1 MSEQKLER
9 EEDLEFPVFVREH
22 FIPMHSSD
30 LVHYLNQHPAV
41 PTDQQPA
48 FRQFSSLV
56 LALLHHLYRQRHE
69 HLTSVYAPL
78 DPDGDRILLSV
89 PTDERRSQACDELAG
104 RIHEAVTRANFHRLD
119 EADIKRALAAA
130 SQWGV
135 RMRVNFDALQHL
147 EIYARGC
154 VIGQRRV
161 RSWKT
166 FFSEE
171 EIDVPLYQRLVV
183 YFQTHD
189 EDVNPQFDSRKVY
202 LRMFKNVPQLDVD
215 MMLPTTG
222 IRMSWLDHSRIVLP
236 SVYAAAMTM
245 WRFLRN
251 VLLWTFFGVFKTLG
265 LAVLI
270 VFALGFGIKS
280 MFTYRTATRR
290 RYMLNMTQRLYYQ
303 NLDNN
308 SGVLLRLLDE
318 GEQQETSEIILCY
331 FIAVYILKEQAT
343 VTLKELDDA
352 CEELLL
358 SATSIHID
366 FDVEST
372 ARNMLKL
379 GLLENE
385 GDRWLAVPIEE
396 ALTVLDRAWDSWFT
410 TSRSGGTDGQGV
422 DDQNADDSSVQAN

>member
-1 MSEQKLER
+1 MSATELER
-9 EEDLEFPVFVREH
+9 EEDLQRAPVLREH
-22 FIPMHSSD
+22 FIPMHCSD
-30 LVHYLNQHPAV
+30 LVSYLGQHPAL
-41 PTDQQPA
+41 PTDKRAA
-48 FRQFSSLV
+48 FQQFSSLV

-78 DPDGDRILLSV
+78 DPDCDRVLLSV
-89 PTDERRSQACDELAG
+89 PTDQTREQACKELAG
-104 RIHEAVTRANFHRLD
+104 RIEEAIGRANYHRL
-119 EADIKRALAAA
+119 EESDIQRALQAA

-135 RMRVNFDALQHL
+135 RMRVDFESMKRMDV
-147 EIYARGC
+147 YARGC

-166 FFSEE
+166 LFREK

-183 YFQTHD
+183 YFQTRS
-189 EDVNPQFDSRKVY
+189 EDANPQFDSRKVY
-202 LRMFKNVPQLDVD
+202 LRMFKNVPQQDVD
-215 MMLPTTG
+215 MMLPSTG
-222 IRMSWLDHSRIVLP
+222 IQMSWIDHSRIVVP

-265 LAVLI
+265 LVILVI
-270 VFALGFGIKS
+270 LALGFGVKS
-280 MFTYRTATRR
+280 MFTYRTATQR

-331 FIAVYILKEQAT
+331 FVVAFLMRDHEST
-343 VTLKELDDA
+343 TLKDIDEV
-352 CEELLL
+352 CETLLH
-358 SATSIHID
+358 SATDIHVD

-372 ARNMLKL
+372 ARNMFKL
-379 GLLENE
+379 GLLTIDGPNW
-385 GDRWLAVPIEE
+385 RAAPIEE
-396 ALTVLDRAWDSWFT
+396 AIQLLDATWDNWFH
-410 TSRSGGTDGQGV
+410 SNRP
-422 DDQNADDSSVQAN
+422 AE